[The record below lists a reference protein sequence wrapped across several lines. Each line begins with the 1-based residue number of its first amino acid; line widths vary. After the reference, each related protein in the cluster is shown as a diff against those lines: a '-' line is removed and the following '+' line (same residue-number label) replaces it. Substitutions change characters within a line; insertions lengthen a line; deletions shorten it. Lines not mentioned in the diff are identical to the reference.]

1 MDRAGGVPEA
11 LWAEREHLALGVAV
25 GLLQGT
31 VGVGGG
37 VLVTTYMSIMSDM
50 EVHRICATALCATL
64 VTNTAVCAHH
74 FRNGNVRLR
83 VAAVLGASAMAAS
96 YATAKNVSLSVP
108 EPVIRGFIAAA
119 LVASGVS
126 MFR

>member
-1 MDRAGGVPEA
+1 
-11 LWAEREHLALGVAV
+11 V
-25 GLLQGT
+25 GMLQGT

-64 VTNTAVCAHH
+64 VTNTVVCAHH
-74 FRNGNVRLR
+74 FKFGNVRLR
-83 VAAVLGASAMAAS
+83 VAAVLGVSAMAAS
-96 YATAKNVSLSVP
+96 YATAKNVSLAVP
-108 EPVIRGFIAAA
+108 EPVIRAFIAAA

-126 MFR
+126 MFK